1 LNVETDMLISI
12 LKLTKDGPVSHE
24 TINKDVRFPAGV
36 VRELLR
42 KLQND
47 GLLNVQDNMVETSD
61 VQRLEL
67 AVRALRAGA
76 DIERVSDLLRWKE
89 FEAMAAVAFEHNSYS
104 VLKNLHFKYSGRK
117 YEIDIVGCRK
127 PLVVCVDCKHWH
139 HGLHKSTLEKVVKE
153 QIERVR
159 ALTESLPN
167 PRIKIE
173 CVSWSSP
180 KFVPVILSLIT
191 DESKFYGGVPVVP
204 IVGLQDFLN
213 QLPAYADSLLSI
225 KLGDVKKSSSSQKSL
240 L

>member
-1 LNVETDMLISI
+1 MNVETDLLISI
-12 LKLTKDGPVSHE
+12 LKLTRKGPVSHE
-24 TINKDVRFPAGV
+24 TINKDVRFPAGL

-42 KLQND
+42 RLQHD
-47 GLLNVQDNMVETSD
+47 GLVYVEGNVVEASD

-89 FEAMAAVAFEHNSYS
+89 FEAMAAVAFEQNRYS
-104 VLKNLHFKYSGRK
+104 VLKNLYFKHSGRK

-153 QIERVR
+153 QVERVR
-159 ALTESLPN
+159 ALTMSLPN

-180 KFVPVILSLIT
+180 KFVPVILSLMM
-191 DESKFYGGVPVVP
+191 DESKFCGGVPVVP
-204 IVGLQDFLN
+204 ILGLQDFLN

-225 KLGDVKKSSSSQKSL
+225 KLGDVRKSSSSQKSL